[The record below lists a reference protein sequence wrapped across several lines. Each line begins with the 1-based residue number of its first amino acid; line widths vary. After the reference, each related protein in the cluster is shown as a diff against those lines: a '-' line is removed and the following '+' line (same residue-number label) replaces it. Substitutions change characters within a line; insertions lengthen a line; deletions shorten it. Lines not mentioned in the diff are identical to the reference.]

1 MNEGEYLELVN
12 QLKEKFDKN
21 EKEMKKQREIVEMMR
36 KDIISI
42 YGFYRVIDNLIQNEG
57 DYEEIYL
64 LSSSFRSHLS
74 ELFDSLTEN
83 VVIKIE
89 NPLSL

>member
-21 EKEMKKQREIVEMMR
+21 ENEMKKQREIVEAMR

-42 YGFYRVIDNLIQNEG
+42 YGFYRVIDNLIQIEG
-57 DYEEIYL
+57 DYEEITL
-64 LSSSFRSHLS
+64 LSSSFRSMLS

-89 NPLSL
+89 NPLAL